1 MIAWVLAA
9 ALAATEAAP
18 AQLRLIGQQV
28 LPARMQVAGST
39 LGGLSGIDY
48 DAKQQRYVLIS
59 DDRSQADT
67 PDPLRLYFATLDFD
81 GESFRS
87 VRFTA
92 MLPLREADGAPYPK
106 LPAPKAPDPEGVRI
120 DPVTGHFVWVSEG
133 DRASRLEP
141 WVRESDADGRTVRD
155 YLLPA
160 MFQQQA
166 QRGPRANAAF
176 EGLSFTP
183 DGQQLAVIMEAP
195 LVQDGEAPTPEQAS
209 ASRLTLFERS
219 SGRALRQFVYPIDR
233 VQHAPKPADAFS
245 INGPTEILAL
255 SSTRFWVLERS
266 FSVGVVGN
274 QVRLYEVDVEGAT
287 DVLNSPLAGARTL
300 HKRLVL
306 DFETLKARLGGVT
319 NLEGLCFGPALP
331 NGHRSL
337 VVVADDN
344 FAPAGSPTDRNQIL
358 VFEVLPSPS
367 K

>member
-1 MIAWVLAA
+1 LAA

-81 GESFRS
+81 GESFHG
-87 VRFTA
+87 VRFTG
-92 MLPLREADGAPYPK
+92 MLPLREADGAAYPK

-120 DPVTGHFVWVSEG
+120 DPVSGHFVWVSEG

-166 QRGPRANAAF
+166 QRGPRVNAAF

-195 LVQDGEAPTPEQAS
+195 LTQDGEAPTPERAS
-209 ASRLTLFERS
+209 ASRLTLFDRA

-233 VQHAPKPADAFS
+233 VQRAPKPADAFS

-287 DVLNSPLAGARTL
+287 DVLNMPLAGARTL
-300 HKRLVL
+300 RKRLVL
-306 DFETLKARLGGVT
+306 DFETLKERLGGVA
-319 NLEGLCFGPALP
+319 NLEGLCFGPLLP

-344 FAPAGSPTDRNQIL
+344 FAPAGSLTDRNQIL